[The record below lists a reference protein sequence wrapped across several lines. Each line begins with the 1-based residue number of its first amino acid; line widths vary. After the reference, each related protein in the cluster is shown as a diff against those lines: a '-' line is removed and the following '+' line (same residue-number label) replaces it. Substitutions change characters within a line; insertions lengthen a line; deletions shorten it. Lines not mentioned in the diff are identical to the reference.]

1 MRRIALL
8 QSSFFQ
14 INQTIQI
21 SQIIWIIQILAGY
34 AAVTDNDADRT
45 MIRHSMAGKG
55 SSSAYGN
62 RKRSRTG
69 VRRGFLTMRS
79 ENQTSR
85 MYRLIRNSS
94 LSTVPYRK

>member
-14 INQTIQI
+14 IIQTIQI

-62 RKRSRTG
+62 QSGRKSALQEVSITG
-69 VRRGFLTMRS
+69 SQL
-79 ENQTSR
+79 
-85 MYRLIRNSS
+85 
-94 LSTVPYRK
+94 

>member
-14 INQTIQI
+14 IIQTIQI

-55 SSSAYGN
+55 NSSAYGN
-62 RKRSRTG
+62 QSGRKSALQEVSITG
-69 VRRGFLTMRS
+69 SQL
-79 ENQTSR
+79 
-85 MYRLIRNSS
+85 
-94 LSTVPYRK
+94 

>member
-14 INQTIQI
+14 IIQTIQI

-55 SSSAYGN
+55 NSSAYGN
-62 RKRSRTG
+62 QSGRKSALQEVSITG
-69 VRRGFLTMRS
+69 S
-79 ENQTSR
+79 QH
-85 MYRLIRNSS
+85 
-94 LSTVPYRK
+94 YRKSALGTVDK

>member
-14 INQTIQI
+14 IIQTIQI

-62 RKRSRTG
+62 QSGRKSALQEVSITG
-69 VRRGFLTMRS
+69 SQL
-79 ENQTSR
+79 
-85 MYRLIRNSS
+85 
-94 LSTVPYRK
+94 YRKSALQEVSFRNCR

>member
-14 INQTIQI
+14 IIQTIQI

-62 RKRSRTG
+62 QSGRKSALQEVSTTG
-69 VRRGFLTMRS
+69 S
-79 ENQTSR
+79 QH
-85 MYRLIRNSS
+85 
-94 LSTVPYRK
+94 YRKSALGTVDK